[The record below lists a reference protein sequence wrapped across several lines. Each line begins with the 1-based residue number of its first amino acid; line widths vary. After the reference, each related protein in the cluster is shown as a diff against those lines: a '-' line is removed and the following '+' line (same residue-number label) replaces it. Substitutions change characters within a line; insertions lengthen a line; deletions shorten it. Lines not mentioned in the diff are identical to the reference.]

1 MKKQKEYEKKST
13 TTDTNGN
20 LILIKAANYEKF
32 QNDFSFPK
40 LNVLE
45 KKEIIPIKKIEKKID
60 KEKENLIKQQ
70 GSNLVSEILQKEKD
84 DFMKTTKNL
93 FNEKNN
99 TKNPVPLKSAAS
111 AEISHVEKPSI
122 LPAGSNFE

>member
-60 KEKENLIKQQ
+60 KEKENLIKQ
-70 GSNLVSEILQKEKD
+70 GSNINSEITQKEKD
-84 DFMKTTKNL
+84 DLMKTTKNL

-99 TKNPVPLKSAAS
+99 IKNPPPLKSAAS
-111 AEISHVEKPSI
+111 AEIYHVEKPSI